1 MILEE
6 KVIFI
11 FGIAKFDGQFESTS
25 FTTAKFLARHNK
37 VYYIDYPYTVKDY
50 CVNKNTSEFNKR
62 KRAFFNSSLCLLDT
76 NIENLKILILPPVLS
91 INFLPENWI
100 YRWFL
105 KRSENLIIRR
115 LKQVMSR
122 MKINEFVFINS
133 FNFHYPDIA
142 IALKPRLYV
151 YHCVDP
157 LIIDHDRR
165 HGIISEQKIVNNADL
180 VICTSLQLYREKKVE
195 NINTFFIPNA
205 ADLEHSV
212 KAMDPFLEIHPLV
225 EQIPLPRIGYFG
237 NIERRMDFDLLA
249 ELAVLNPDVN
259 FIFAGPVSKEYIP
272 IGFAEMSNIHF
283 IGRIPYDLM
292 PSVVKGFDV
301 AIIPFKKD
309 EVSAT
314 IFPLKLFEYLG
325 AGKPVIA
332 TDFNPDLKEFTR
344 DTVYYCSGAQ
354 EFTNAITDSLSRD
367 NDEAKKERLL
377 VASENTW
384 EKRLTE
390 FSTLIAEFY
399 RHTSSNKTI

>member
-1 MILEE
+1 MILEK

-25 FTTAKFLARHNK
+25 FTTAKFLARYNK

-50 CVNKNTSEFNKR
+50 FLNRHTSEFNKR
-62 KRAFFNSSLCLLDT
+62 RKAFFNSSLCLLDT
-76 NIENLKILILPPVLS
+76 DIENLKILILPPVLS

-100 YRWFL
+100 YRWL
-105 KRSENLIIRR
+105 LRRSENLIIRR
-115 LKQVMSR
+115 LKQIMTR
-122 MKINEFVFINS
+122 MKINELVFINS
-133 FNFHYPDIA
+133 FNFHYPDVS
-142 IALKPRLYV
+142 IALKPILSV

-157 LIIDHDRR
+157 LVIDHDRR
-165 HGIISEQKIVNNADL
+165 HGIVSEHMIVKNADL
-180 VICTSLQLYREKKVE
+180 IVCTSLQLYREKKAE

-212 KAMDPFLEIHPLV
+212 KAMDPSLEVHPLV
-225 EQIPLPRIGYFG
+225 GEIAGPRVGYFG

-249 ELAVLNPDVN
+249 KLALLNPAVN
-259 FIFAGPVSKEYIP
+259 FVFAGPVSEQYIP
-272 IGFAEMSNIHF
+272 DGFRQMDNVHF

-292 PSVVKGFDV
+292 PSVIKGFDV

-332 TDFNPDLKEFTR
+332 TDFNPDLKVFTR
-344 DTVYYCSGAQ
+344 DTVYYCSSAQ
-354 EFTNAITDSLSRD
+354 EFTGAIADSISQN
-367 NDEAKKERLL
+367 NDQAKKARLL

-399 RHTSSNKTI
+399 QYASSNKTI